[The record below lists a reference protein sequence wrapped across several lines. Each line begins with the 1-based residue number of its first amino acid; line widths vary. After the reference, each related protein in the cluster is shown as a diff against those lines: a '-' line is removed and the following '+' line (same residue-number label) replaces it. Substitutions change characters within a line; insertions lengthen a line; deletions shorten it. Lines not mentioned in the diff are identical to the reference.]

1 MWREKKQEVYFHLR
15 AWFAK
20 SHRLVD
26 QEEKRI
32 LLARQLTITGLH
44 FFQRPERARDGHMMM
59 ETIL

>member
-1 MWREKKQEVYFHLR
+1 MWREKKQVVLFHLR

-32 LLARQLTITGLH
+32 LLARQLTVIGLH
-44 FFQRPERARDGHMMM
+44 FFQRSERARDDHMMM
-59 ETIL
+59 ESIF